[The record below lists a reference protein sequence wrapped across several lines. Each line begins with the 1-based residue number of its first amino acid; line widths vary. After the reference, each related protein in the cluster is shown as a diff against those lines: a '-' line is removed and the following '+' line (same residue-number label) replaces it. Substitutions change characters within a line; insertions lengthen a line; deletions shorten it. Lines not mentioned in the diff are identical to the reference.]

1 MGVDTEKLAV
11 GMAALYFYKEA
22 EKVLTEA
29 EAAADQ
35 KEIQVDQ
42 GSVFVNAMGGAVA
55 DDGGV
60 QTDETTEANEATQ
73 NDMTLLPATPEAEDA
88 YYFGHLT
95 EKFQQIMLKIG
106 TQGDGVWTITWE
118 YWDGDSWEALSGVTD
133 DTNGFTAAVG
143 VHDVKFTM
151 PADWARTTV
160 QSIEAYWIRARVSA
174 YTSVV
179 TAPAGDQCWIVRA
192 DKKLVITDFDNYD
205 RGLIIDSIAVGSP
218 AGSDT
223 ITVTVNLAS
232 TYAVGSTVFPEL
244 DLGSVKA
251 VGIEPAL
258 TYLQHFNARTGT
270 KVMDKEVVTQK
281 EVRIPFTWEQ
291 LNVENMNWFLYGGAV
306 TVGKF
311 SVLTN
316 PQRKGAVLLVF
327 DPSMQD
333 KPYQK
338 IVWLIPSCYIKA
350 NGSFSFNDADWM
362 GADGILEV
370 LCEATHKY
378 GKITVSTES

>member
-1 MGVDTEKLAV
+1 MGVDTDKLAV

-29 EAAADQ
+29 QAAAEQ
-35 KEIQVDQ
+35 MEIQVDQ

-60 QTDETTEANEATQ
+60 MTDETAAANEDTA
-73 NDMTLLPATPEAEDA
+73 NDMTLLPADVVAEDA

-95 EKFQQIMLKIG
+95 ERFQQIMLKIG
-106 TQGDGVWTITWE
+106 TQGVWVGTITWE
-118 YWDGDSWEALSGVTD
+118 YYNGSAWVAVTGIVDGTI
-133 DTNGFTAAVG
+133 GFTAAVG
-143 VHDVKFTM
+143 TYDVKFTM

-160 QSIEAYWIRARVSA
+160 QTIEAFWIRARVSA
-174 YTSVV
+174 FTSVE
-179 TAPAGDQCWIVRA
+179 TAPKGDQCWIIRS
-192 DKKLVITDFDNYD
+192 DKLLVITDFDNYD
-205 RGLIIDSIAVGSP
+205 RGLIIDSIAIGSP

-281 EVRIPFTWEQ
+281 EIRIPFTWEQ

-327 DPSMQD
+327 NPTMQD

-338 IVWLIPSCYIKA
+338 IAWLVPSCYIKA
-350 NGSFSFNDADWM
+350 NGSFGFNDADWM

-370 LCEATHKY
+370 LCVATHLY
-378 GKITVSTES
+378 GKMKVESIT